1 MNIQPVF
8 NEYEAISY
16 MCSYFSKSEDQYRAA
31 IMQAAKKAYE
41 NKLDHFETM
50 KNIVKAYTR
59 KKDSV

>member
-16 MCSYFSKSEDQYRAA
+16 MCSYFSKSEDQYPAA
-31 IMQAAKKAYE
+31 MMQAAKKAYE